1 MPMPATI
8 STCQGASYVVA
19 ALGVVGDDGGV
30 DGVARADFPAS
41 RMSCFFIL
49 L

>member
-1 MPMPATI
+1 MPATI
-8 STCQGASYVVA
+8 STSQGASYVVA